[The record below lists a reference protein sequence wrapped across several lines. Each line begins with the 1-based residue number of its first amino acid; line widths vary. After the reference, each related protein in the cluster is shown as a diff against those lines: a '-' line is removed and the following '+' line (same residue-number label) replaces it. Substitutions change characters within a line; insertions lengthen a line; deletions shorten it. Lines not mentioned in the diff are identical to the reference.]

1 MRLRPAS
8 ALQYSG
14 YGGDWVQLVH
24 NEDEEKAT
32 MLLDGKFF
40 RAVKKNCWNV
50 EERLKEMDETGRCVG
65 GRSRVWPGC
74 AGERAMVPP
83 QCVHG

>member
-1 MRLRPAS
+1 MRRELCAVRCRQCLRSVPT
-8 ALQYSG
+8 LQYSG

-24 NEDEEKAT
+24 NEAEEKAT

-50 EERLKEMDETGRCVG
+50 EERLKEMDETGRCVE
-65 GRSRVWPGC
+65 GRGRVGPRW
-74 AGERAMVPP
+74 R
-83 QCVHG
+83 